1 MDARLRELARRMLMD
16 YDAGTPNQIFRQ
28 PLTLTIDEA
37 YQIQGE
43 VARRREERGEKI
55 IGYKVGCISTAI
67 QQQLGVSEPIFGR
80 LFDTECHSS
89 GARLSCANYAN
100 LAIEGEVA
108 VRLRQDVPATLRTD
122 EDYLSCIEEMF
133 PVVELH
139 HYVLHSPEPSCQELV
154 ASNGM
159 NAGFVVA
166 ESATRVRG
174 SANPGLTISI
184 SNGAVDCVD
193 EASAVARPI
202 ESLRWLAS
210 RLVTYGMPLPRG
222 QVILTGSPLK
232 LFPVKPGMRVVVQ
245 AESIGTS
252 SSEFVP

>member
-1 MDARLRELARRMLMD
+1 MDARLQELAGRMLTD
-16 YDAGTPNQIFRQ
+16 YDARTPNQIFRQ
-28 PLTLTIDEA
+28 PPTLTVDEA
-37 YQIQGE
+37 YQLQGE
-43 VARRREERGEKI
+43 VARRREQRGETI
-55 IGYKVGCISTAI
+55 IGYKIGCISTAV
-67 QQQLGVSEPIFGR
+67 QQQLGISEPVFGR

-100 LAIEGEVA
+100 LAIEGEIA
-108 VRLRQDVPATLRTD
+108 VRLRRDVAATLHTD
-122 EDYLSCIEEMF
+122 EEYLSCIDEMF

-139 HYVLHSPEPSCQELV
+139 HYVLRSPEPSCQELI

-159 NAGFVVA
+159 HAGFVLA
-166 ESATRVRG
+166 ESATRMRG

-184 SNGAVDCVD
+184 RKGTADSVD
-193 EASAVARPI
+193 EASAVTRPI

-210 RLVTYGMPLPRG
+210 RLVAIGMPLSQG

-232 LFPVKPGMRVVVQ
+232 LFPVHPGMRVVVE

-252 SSEFVP
+252 SSEFVR

>member
-1 MDARLRELARRMLMD
+1 MDAKLLELARRMLMD
-16 YDAGTPNQIFRQ
+16 YDARTPNQIFRQ
-28 PLTLTIDEA
+28 PLTLTIEEA
-37 YQIQGE
+37 YQLQGE
-43 VARRREERGEKI
+43 VGRLREQRGEKI

-67 QQQLGVSEPIFGR
+67 QQQLGISEPIFGR
-80 LFDTECHSS
+80 LFDKECHSS

-108 VRLRQDVPATLRTD
+108 VRLTEDVPATLRTD
-122 EDYLSCIEEMF
+122 EDYLNCIDEMF

-139 HYVLHSPEPSCQELV
+139 HYVLHSPEPSCQELI

-166 ESATRVRG
+166 ESATRTRG
-174 SANPGLTISI
+174 TTNPGLTISI
-184 SNGAVDCVD
+184 SNGEVESVDK
-193 EASAVARPI
+193 ASAVARPI

-210 RLVTYGMPLPRG
+210 RFATIGIRLSRG

-232 LFPVKPGMRVVVQ
+232 LFPVKPGIRVVVE

>member
-1 MDARLRELARRMLMD
+1 MDAKLLELARRMLMD
-16 YDAGTPNQIFRQ
+16 YDARTPNQIFRQ
-28 PLTLTIDEA
+28 PLTLTIEEA
-37 YQIQGE
+37 YQLQGE
-43 VARRREERGEKI
+43 VGRLREQRGEKI

-67 QQQLGVSEPIFGR
+67 QQQLGISEPIFGR
-80 LFDTECHSS
+80 LFDTERHSS

-108 VRLRQDVPATLRTD
+108 VRLTEDVPATLRTD
-122 EDYLSCIEEMF
+122 EDYLNCIDEMF

-139 HYVLHSPEPSCQELV
+139 HYVLHSPEPSCQELI

-159 NAGFVVA
+159 NAGFVAA
-166 ESATRVRG
+166 ESGTRMRG
-174 SANPGLTISI
+174 TTNPGLTISI
-184 SNGAVDCVD
+184 SNGAIDSVD

-210 RLVTYGMPLPRG
+210 RFATIGMRLSRG

-232 LFPVKPGMRVVVQ
+232 LFRVKPGMRVVVE

>member
-1 MDARLRELARRMLMD
+1 MDAKLRELARRMLMD
-16 YDAGTPNQIFRQ
+16 YDARTPNQIFRQ

-37 YQIQGE
+37 YQLQGE
-43 VARRREERGEKI
+43 VGRLREQRGEKI
-55 IGYKVGCISTAI
+55 IGYKVGCISTVI
-67 QQQLGVSEPIFGR
+67 QQQLGISEPIFGR

-100 LAIEGEVA
+100 LAIEGEIA
-108 VRLRQDVPATLRTD
+108 VRLREDVPATLRTD
-122 EDYLSCIEEMF
+122 EDYLNCIDEMF

-139 HYVLHSPEPSCQELV
+139 HYVLHSPEPSCQELI

-159 NAGFVVA
+159 HAGFVVA
-166 ESATRVRG
+166 ESATRMRG
-174 SANPGLTISI
+174 TINPGLTVSI
-184 SNGAVDCVD
+184 SNGAVDSVD

-210 RLVTYGMPLPRG
+210 RFATIGIRLSRG
-222 QVILTGSPLK
+222 QVILTGSPLQ
-232 LFPVKPGMRVVVQ
+232 LFPVKPGMRVVVE

-252 SSEFVP
+252 SAEFVP